1 MKHQADTRRRR
12 ESPGERGA
20 GRLSFYLVVV
30 LIAAAGYVAYKVVPV
45 VYRASTYK
53 VYMQDAVSKG
63 AALGKDPEWVKA
75 QLKTAGV
82 EEYGLPTNALV
93 ETNLAEGRIN
103 ARVRYTRPVDLIAY
117 VYEYNFDHAVRSDKF
132 LNTQ

>member
-1 MKHQADTRRRR
+1 MKQQAHTPRRR
-12 ESPGERGA
+12 GLADERGA
-20 GRLSFYLVVV
+20 GRLSFYLVVL
-30 LIAAAGYVAYKVVPV
+30 LIAAAAYVAYQIVPV

-75 QLKTAGV
+75 QLRTAGV
-82 EEYGLPTNALV
+82 EEYGLPTDALV
-93 ETNLAEGRIN
+93 ETNLTDGRIN
-103 ARVRYTRPVDLIAY
+103 ARVRYTRPIDLTAY

-132 LNTQ
+132 LNAP

>member
-12 ESPGERGA
+12 GLADERGA
-20 GRLSFYLVVV
+20 GRLSFYLVI
-30 LIAAAGYVAYKVVPV
+30 LLLAAAGYVAYQVVPV

-93 ETNLAEGRIN
+93 ETNLTEGRIN
-103 ARVRYTRPVDLIAY
+103 ARVRYTRPINLTAY
-117 VYEYNFDHAVRSDKF
+117 VYEYNFDHAVKSDKF
-132 LNTQ
+132 LNSQ

>member
-1 MKHQADTRRRR
+1 MKHQADTPRRR
-12 ESPGERGA
+12 GLADERGA
-20 GRLSFYLVVV
+20 GRLSFYLVV
-30 LIAAAGYVAYKVVPV
+30 LLLAAAGYVAYHVVPV

-75 QLKTAGV
+75 QLRTAGV

-93 ETNLAEGRIN
+93 ETNLTDG
-103 ARVRYTRPVDLIAY
+103 
-117 VYEYNFDHAVRSDKF
+117 
-132 LNTQ
+132 